1 MSIKQIREE
10 VKSKYSYNHNIGL
23 LENVKQLGDRF
34 PELEKKPDAL
44 YSFYNEDDYQTIN
57 ENGELIDV
65 PVLPP
70 FHETIKT
77 VFKWYEKPVITWN
90 HLTLWAKTHI
100 GVTSSYFQFAVRIV
114 PNDYIVDCDSY
125 VATTRPEF
133 HEIRGGPAD
142 FVGDKSLSDEEFAF
156 YNLAIWL
163 HALENEVDYDCTEVL
178 NHIENDRQP
187 WAELNYTREQVDELN
202 DRACNPHKYDDD
214 DEDEDEV
221 A

>member
-10 VKSKYSYNHNIGL
+10 VKSKYSYNHNKGL

-34 PELEKKPDAL
+34 PELEKHPDTL
-44 YSFYNEDDYQTIN
+44 YSFWNEDDYQTID

-70 FHETIKT
+70 FHETIKPL
-77 VFKWYEKPVITWN
+77 FKWDEKPVHTWN
-90 HLTLWAKTHI
+90 HITEYAATFV
-100 GVTSSYFQFAVRIV
+100 GVSSSYFAFAVLIG
-114 PNDYIVDCDSY
+114 PNDYIVDSESY

-133 HEIRGGPAD
+133 HEIRGGPTD
-142 FVGDKSLSDEEFAF
+142 FVGDDSLSDEEFAF

-163 HALENEVDYDCTEVL
+163 HALENEVDFNMTDSINYL
-178 NHIENDRQP
+178 ENDRQP
-187 WAELNYTREQVDELN
+187 WAELNYTREQVDELE
-202 DRACNPHKYDDD
+202 DRACNPEHYED